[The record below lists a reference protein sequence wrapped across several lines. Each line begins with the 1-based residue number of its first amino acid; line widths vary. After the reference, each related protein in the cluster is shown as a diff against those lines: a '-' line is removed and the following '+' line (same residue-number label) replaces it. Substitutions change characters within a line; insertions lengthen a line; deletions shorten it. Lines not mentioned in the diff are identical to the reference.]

1 MASFMRSA
9 SEGPPSSCC
18 RSAGSRARELNGCVS
33 ADLGSDGGAF
43 GSAGAA
49 VEGVEFWI
57 PHLRSSLRE
66 GSMVVVVLGKLC
78 AWSCSG

>member
-18 RSAGSRARELNGCVS
+18 RSAGSRARELKACVS
-33 ADLGSDGGAF
+33 VDLGSAVGAF

-49 VEGVEFWI
+49 VEAVEF
-57 PHLRSSLRE
+57 
-66 GSMVVVVLGKLC
+66 
-78 AWSCSG
+78 